1 MCLLELPG
9 KSEILA
15 VDLRELLRGRID
27 VLEVPLELIFKLHRA
42 NDDVHLS
49 RRNEVNRR
57 CSVIFEERD
66 DHVP

>member
-1 MCLLELPG
+1 MCLLELSA

-15 VDLRELLRGRID
+15 IDLRELLRGRID

-42 NDDVHLS
+42 DDDVHLD

-57 CSVIFEERD
+57 CFVNLEDRD
-66 DHVP
+66 NHVP